1 MLKFLSFFFLPCLFY
16 HSSSLSLPQSNQLEA
31 SPLNFGPSFFS
42 PEYEALRAR
51 SSENDSLSL
60 SLSLYVGMWVS
71 MCGEALNYNNNNK
84 KMNGP
89 LWCVSEREFGQKV
102 KVKLWNHVL
111 PNALCCESCDWCTLK
126 SVIILCFSLSHVV
139 TCSPSQASFVYT
151 FLIQTVLSF
160 LFKDSCVPRHNF

>member
-1 MLKFLSFFFLPCLFY
+1 MLKFLSFFYLVFFTTPPHFHF
-16 HSSSLSLPQSNQLEA
+16 HSPTSWKPVLWTLVRHFSHRNMKLSEQDRRKTTL
-31 SPLNFGPSFFS
+31 
-42 PEYEALRAR
+42 
-51 SSENDSLSL
+51 SLSL

-71 MCGEALNYNNNNK
+71 VCGEALNYNNNNN

>member
-1 MLKFLSFFFLPCLFY
+1 MLKFLSFFYLVFFTTPPHFHFHSPTSWKPVLWTLVRHFSHRNMKLSEQDRRKTTLF
-16 HSSSLSLPQSNQLEA
+16 
-31 SPLNFGPSFFS
+31 
-42 PEYEALRAR
+42 
-51 SSENDSLSL
+51 LSL
-60 SLSLYVGMWVS
+60 SLSMWVCES
-71 MCGEALNYNNNNK
+71 LCVVKPSTTTTTTK
-84 KMNGP
+84 KWMDHCDV
-89 LWCVSEREFGQKV
+89 WVREFGQKV

-160 LFKDSCVPRHNF
+160 LLKDSCVPRHNF